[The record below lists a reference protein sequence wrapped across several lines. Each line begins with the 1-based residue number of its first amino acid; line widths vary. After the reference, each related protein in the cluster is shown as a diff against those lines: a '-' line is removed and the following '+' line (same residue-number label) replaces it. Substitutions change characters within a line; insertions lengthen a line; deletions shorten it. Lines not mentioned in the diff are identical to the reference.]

1 MGNRHAY
8 PTAERRTADRYGGP
22 IARLVNQDDAAP
34 MTAKRILAAVLW
46 FYAGWYAGATIAYFL
61 GVSEVLGPILGTATA
76 GLIAGDPRGII
87 WTVRSERIERRIR
100 ALAAQPSRA

>member
-1 MGNRHAY
+1 
-8 PTAERRTADRYGGP
+8 
-22 IARLVNQDDAAP
+22 

-61 GVSEVLGPILGTATA
+61 GISEVLGPILGTAAA

-100 ALAAQPSRA
+100 ALAVQPSGA